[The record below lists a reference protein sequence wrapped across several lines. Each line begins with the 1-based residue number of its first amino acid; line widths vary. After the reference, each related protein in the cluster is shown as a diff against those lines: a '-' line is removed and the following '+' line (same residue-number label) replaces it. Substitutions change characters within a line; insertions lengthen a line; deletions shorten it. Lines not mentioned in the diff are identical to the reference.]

1 MRLERSDIESL
12 LPHRH
17 PILMPNHI
25 DIETPGAAGTGHV
38 TLAEDRI
45 IWNDWTGRDLAD
57 ELVLESA
64 AQIMGVVLAT
74 GADRPES
81 REDARHLLLGFEQ
94 VEFNAPADPERDI
107 RIEVRIE
114 ARFGGLCRGGFR
126 ALQGDAVVAAG
137 RLTVTGA

>member
-1 MRLERSDIESL
+1 M
-12 LPHRH
+12 
-17 PILMPNHI
+17 
-25 DIETPGAAGTGHV
+25 
-38 TLAEDRI
+38 AEDRI
-45 IWNDWTGRDLAD
+45 LWNDWTGRDLAD

-81 REDARHLLLGFEQ
+81 RDGARHLLLGFEQ